1 MIVIMTT
8 LLVHFFPDGV
18 PSPPTNL
25 MATITSATSI
35 ALSWEYPGG
44 PEVDSF
50 EINYFYIISECTMRS
65 PPVMIS
71 VSNSSQRSYTIVND
85 SETPVEEDS
94 GYPIT
99 LNAINSAG
107 RSSANVQVT
116 TPEAGMI

>member
-1 MIVIMTT
+1 MIDIMTT

-35 ALSWEYPGG
+35 ALSWEYQGG

-50 EINYFYIISECTMRS
+50 EINYIYIISECTTRS

-71 VSNSSQRSYTIVND
+71 VSNSSQRSYTIVNGPD
-85 SETPVEEDS
+85 TPVEEDS
-94 GYPIT
+94 EYSIT
-99 LNAINSAG
+99 LSAINSAG
-107 RSSANVQVT
+107 RNSANVRVA